1 MYAPIIVFAYNRA
14 DRVEKLIDSL
24 SKNPEAIESQLYIF
38 SDGAKTEAG
47 AAKVEAVR
55 QYIDTVSAMKLFAD
69 VHIVK
74 AEKNK
79 GLANSIIDG
88 VTYVM
93 NEHGKA
99 IIIEDDN
106 VVASDFLDYM
116 NRGLEYYKDDPKIW
130 AISGFSREMTFPD
143 DYNHDIYVMQ
153 RISSYTW
160 ASWRD
165 RWEKTEWNVPD
176 YPRFLF
182 DRKAR
187 RRFAECGEDRPLMLD
202 AQMCGKISS
211 WAIRFEYS
219 MVKNDMYSILPC
231 VSRAVCSGNDG
242 SGTHSTKAI
251 DTFNT
256 FLSDGSKLARFEN
269 LIQDERIREEFVKP
283 YKRKIKRKLLG
294 NADFIFMYFKN
305 KRKN

>member
-38 SDGAKTEAG
+38 SDGAKSEAG
-47 AAKVEAVR
+47 AEKVEAVR
-55 QYIDTVSAMKLFAD
+55 RYIDTVPAMKLFAD

-106 VVASDFLDYM
+106 VVAPDFLDYM

-160 ASWRD
+160 ASWQD

-219 MVKNDMYSILPC
+219 MVKNDMYSVLPC

-251 DTFNT
+251 DTFNA